1 MNISR
6 NILFSAALRF
16 SVAVSFLLLAF
27 RVFATGMDGYF
38 FLLWNLFL
46 AAVPYALSL
55 FFESAVRKTPAIL
68 PQAIVIFFLWFF
80 FFPNAPYIA
89 TDFIH
94 LPWEYV
100 ATLRFAYDFVLIG
113 MFAFSGLL
121 FGLASLFRVHRALRK
136 VLGKFR
142 ADMMVVLVLSLS
154 GIGMYLGRFLRWN
167 SWDMFLNPAEVLRD
181 TFSHYGDPVW
191 FARAVFL
198 SMLFSVFTAISYT
211 IFAGLYRFLG
221 KRAENSE

>member
-16 SVAVSFLLLAF
+16 SVAVSFLLLSF
-27 RVFATGMDGYF
+27 RIFATGADGYF

-46 AAVPYALSL
+46 ASVPYVLSL
-55 FFESAVRKTPAIL
+55 FFESAIKKTPAIL

-100 ATLRFAYDFVLIG
+100 ATLRFAYDFILVG
-113 MFAFSGLL
+113 MFTLSGLL
-121 FGLASLFRVHRALRK
+121 FGIASLFRVHRSLRRA
-136 VLGKFR
+136 LGKFR
-142 ADMMVVLVLSLS
+142 ADATVVLVLFLS

-167 SWDMFLNPAEVLRD
+167 SWDMFLNPWRVLED
-181 TFSHYGDPVW
+181 TFSHYGDPLW
-191 FARAVFL
+191 FGRAFL
-198 SMLFSVFTAISYT
+198 LSLLFSAFTAMSYA
-211 IFAGLYRFLG
+211 IFVGLYRFLG
-221 KRAENSE
+221 KRMENSE